1 MVKMP
6 EAPGIIERVNYV
18 KDFICDP
25 CEAPFIVYVET
36 FLPAFGE
43 LLLEWYSFGLD
54 DIIRGYFRPAGL
66 VSHGHK
72 RRLADRK
79 KRRKKN
85 KLIRALDE
93 IIGFEPGEV
102 IAKNLPLQQNMR
114 FRKIS
119 DGVRHLWIID
129 GIIQRALYYWMVID
143 LVTEFAYKWTSLL
156 MKTEYCQ
163 ASKRYFLLTQDPLQF
178 AGGYPGD
185 KTISIGPVV
194 KIRGDVV
201 YSPIEVGLPGPGTV
215 ICAGRLVPYE
225 RPEFPVTRAYIKL
238 IGKRGFG
245 REEITRSGEISVS
258 DVETKGALV
267 KAQANYDIVQ
277 PILTV
282 QGDPDTFYAAYMK
295 DFTLVAIGSEI

>member
-1 MVKMP
+1 MP

-43 LLLEWYSFGLD
+43 LVLEWYGFSLD

-129 GIIQRALYYWMVID
+129 GIMQRAFYYWMVID

-163 ASKRYFLLTQDPLQF
+163 ASKRYFLLTQVQEQQI
-178 AGGYPGD
+178 AGYPGD
-185 KTISIGPVV
+185 KRLYIGEVV
-194 KIRGDVV
+194 KKRGDVV
-201 YSPIEVGLPGPGTV
+201 YSPEEVGLPGPGTV
-215 ICAGRLVPYE
+215 ICAGRIEPYIY
-225 RPEFPVTRAYIKL
+225 PEYPTATGYIKL

-245 REEITRSGEISVS
+245 REEVAKSEVITYTG
-258 DVETKGALV
+258 DETKGGLV
-267 KAQANYDIVQ
+267 RAQVNYDYVQ
-277 PILTV
+277 PVFTV
-282 QGDPDTFYAAYMK
+282 TGTTGTFYTAYLK
-295 DFTLVAIGSEI
+295 DFTLVAIGSE

>member
-1 MVKMP
+1 MP
-6 EAPGIIERVNYV
+6 EVPGIIERVNYV

-25 CEAPFIVYVET
+25 CDAPFIVYVET
-36 FLPAFGE
+36 FLPAFGQ

-85 KLIRALDE
+85 KLIRALEE

-102 IAKNLPLQQNMR
+102 IAKNLPLQQKMR

-129 GIIQRALYYWMVID
+129 SIMQRAFYYWMVID

-163 ASKRYFLLTQDPLQF
+163 ASKRYFLLTQCEEQII
-178 AGGYPGD
+178 AGNPGD
-185 KTISIGPVV
+185 YRISIGEVV
-194 KIRGDVV
+194 KKRGDVI
-201 YSPIEVGLPGPGTV
+201 YSPIEIVLPGPGTV
-215 ICAGRLVPYE
+215 ICAGRIEPYKY
-225 RPEFPVTRAYIKL
+225 PDFPTASGHIKL
-238 IGKRGFG
+238 IGKWALGS
-245 REEITRSGEISVS
+245 EEIAISEKISVS
-258 DVETKGALV
+258 DDVEKGGLV
-267 KAQANYDIVQ
+267 KANVNYNYVQ
-277 PILTV
+277 PVFTIV
-282 QGDPDTFYAAYMK
+282 GSADTFYAAYLK
-295 DFTLVAIGSEI
+295 NFTLVAVGSE

>member
-1 MVKMP
+1 MP
-6 EAPGIIERVNYV
+6 EVPGIIERVNYV

-25 CEAPFIVYVET
+25 CDAPFIVYVET
-36 FLPAFGE
+36 FLPAFGQ

-102 IAKNLPLQQNMR
+102 IAKNLPLQQNMK

-129 GIIQRALYYWMVID
+129 GIMQRAFYYWMVID
-143 LVTEFAYKWTSLL
+143 LVTEFAYRWTSLL

-163 ASKRYFLLTQDPLQF
+163 ASKRYFLLTQAQEQQI
-178 AGGYPGD
+178 AGYPGD
-185 KTISIGPVV
+185 KRLNIGKVI
-194 KIRGDVV
+194 KKRGDVV
-201 YSPIEVGLPGPGTV
+201 YGPEEVGLPGPGTV
-215 ICAGRLVPYE
+215 ICAGRIEPY
-225 RPEFPVTRAYIKL
+225 RYPDFPTASGYIKL

-245 REEITRSGEISVS
+245 SEEVARSEQISVS
-258 DVETKGALV
+258 DDKEKGGLV
-267 KAQANYDIVQ
+267 RAELNYDYVQ
-277 PILTV
+277 PVFTV
-282 QGDPDTFYAAYMK
+282 TGTPETFYTAYLK
-295 DFTLVAIGSEI
+295 DFTLVAIGSE